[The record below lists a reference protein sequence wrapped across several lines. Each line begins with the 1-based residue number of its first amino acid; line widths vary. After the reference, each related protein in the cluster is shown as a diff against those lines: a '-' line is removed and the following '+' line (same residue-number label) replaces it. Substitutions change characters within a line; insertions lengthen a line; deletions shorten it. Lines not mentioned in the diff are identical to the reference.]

1 MFDRCTAPADDLD
14 TPAGRRSLLLTETLF
29 EQYSLK
35 TLWNEF
41 GAIGDFV
48 STVIRVFLCI

>member
-29 EQYSLK
+29 ERYSLK